1 MADDSMT
8 VGGVG
13 GVGAVGPDRKIAPI
27 GDANQGDDRS
37 FQNVLLDSIRNVD
50 RLQTDAESAIK
61 SVAVGEAESVAE
73 VMTAVEKA
81 DLAFRTLMQIRT
93 KLVDAYEELMRLRF

>member
-1 MADDSMT
+1 MSDNPMT

-13 GVGAVGPDRKIAPI
+13 GVGAVGSDRKIVPT
-27 GDANQGDDRS
+27 GDENQGGES
-37 FQNVLLDSIRNVD
+37 FRDVLLDSIRSVD

-81 DLAFRTLMQIRT
+81 DLAFRTLMQVRT